1 MTFGIIDAK
10 VSDFFIYLHPENS
23 FRRQSDDNMRHTY
36 NRNINDYAHYQ
47 VEQDDTLLNF
57 LLNNVKESRSKIK
70 ATLQGR
76 GIKVNG
82 KTVTQFDYP
91 VAAGTKIE
99 VSKTK
104 RNNDRLKSRYV
115 KIVYEDQYLVVIE
128 KNIGILSMAAGH
140 KSLNVK
146 AVLDDYFKKTRQRC
160 TAHVVHRLDRDT
172 SGLMIYAKDM
182 ETEQILEHNWHDIVF
197 DRRYVAVVS
206 GEMENDEGT
215 IENWLKDNKA
225 YVTYSSPVDNGGKYA
240 ITHYRVLDRTTEHSL
255 VEYKLETGRKNQI
268 RVHSADMGHPVCGD
282 IKYGNGDDPIHR
294 LCLHAYML
302 CFYHPVTHQA
312 MEFETMIPAAFRHL
326 FK

>member
-1 MTFGIIDAK
+1 MRRTFN
-10 VSDFFIYLHPENS
+10 H
-23 FRRQSDDNMRHTY
+23 
-36 NRNINDYAHYQ
+36 NINEYAHYE
-47 VEQDDTLLNF
+47 VMQDDTLLNF

-82 KTVTQFDYP
+82 KTVTQFDFP
-91 VAAGTKIE
+91 VAKGTKID

-104 RNNDRLKSRYV
+104 RNNDKLKSRYV

-146 AVLDDYFKKTRQRC
+146 AVLDDYFKKSRQRC

-182 ETEQILEHNWHDIVF
+182 ETEHILEHNWHDIVF
-197 DRRYVAVVS
+197 DRRYVAVLS
-206 GEMENDEGT
+206 GEMEEDEGT

-240 ITHYRVLDRTTEHSL
+240 ITHFRTLDRTTEHSL
-255 VEYKLETGRKNQI
+255 VEFKLETGRKNQI
-268 RVHSADMGHPVCGD
+268 RVHSADMNHPVCGD
-282 IKYGNGDDPIHR
+282 VKYGNDDDPIHR

-302 CFYHPVTHQA
+302 CFYHPVTHQP
-312 MEFETMIPAAFRHL
+312 MEFQTMIPAQFRHI

>member
-1 MTFGIIDAK
+1 MRRTFN
-10 VSDFFIYLHPENS
+10 H
-23 FRRQSDDNMRHTY
+23 
-36 NRNINDYAHYQ
+36 NINEYAHYE
-47 VEQDDTLLNF
+47 VMQDDTLLNF

-82 KTVTQFDYP
+82 KTVTQFDFP
-91 VAAGTKIE
+91 VAKGTKID

-104 RNNDRLKSRYV
+104 RNNDKLKSRYV

-146 AVLDDYFKKTRQRC
+146 AVLDDYFKKSRQRC

-182 ETEQILEHNWHDIVF
+182 GTEQILEHNWHDIVF
-197 DRRYVAVVS
+197 DRRYVAVLS
-206 GEMENDEGT
+206 GEMEEDEGT

-240 ITHYRVLDRTTEHSL
+240 ITHFRTLDRTTEHSL
-255 VEYKLETGRKNQI
+255 VEFKLETGRKNQI
-268 RVHSADMGHPVCGD
+268 RVHSADMNHPVCGD
-282 IKYGNGDDPIHR
+282 VKYGNGDDPIHR

-302 CFYHPVTHQA
+302 CFYHPVTRQP
-312 MEFETMIPAAFRHL
+312 MEFQTMIPAQFRHI

>member
-1 MTFGIIDAK
+1 
-10 VSDFFIYLHPENS
+10 
-23 FRRQSDDNMRHTY
+23 MRHTY
-36 NRNINDYAHYQ
+36 NKNINEYAHYE
-47 VEQDDTLLNF
+47 VKEDDTLLNF

-70 ATLQGR
+70 ATLQGK
-76 GIKVNG
+76 GIKVDG

-91 VAAGTKIE
+91 LQKGTRVD
-99 VSKTK
+99 VSKSK
-104 RNNDRLKSRYV
+104 RNNDKLKSRYV

-197 DRRYVAVVS
+197 DRRYVAVLS
-206 GEMENDEGT
+206 GEIEEDEGT

-240 ITHYRVLDRTTEHSL
+240 ITHFRTLDRTTDHSL
-255 VEYKLETGRKNQI
+255 VEFKLETGRKNQI

-282 IKYGNGDDPIHR
+282 VKYGNGDDPVHR

-302 CFYHPVTHQA
+302 CFYHPITRQP
-312 MEFETMIPAAFRHL
+312 MEFQTMIPATFRHI

>member
-1 MTFGIIDAK
+1 
-10 VSDFFIYLHPENS
+10 
-23 FRRQSDDNMRHTY
+23 MRHPY
-36 NRNINDYAHYQ
+36 HSGEKDYAAYN
-47 VEQDDTLLNF
+47 VERDDTLLNF
-57 LLNNVKESRSKIK
+57 LLTNVKESRSKIK
-70 ATLQGR
+70 ATLQGK

-82 KTVTQFDYP
+82 KTITQFDYP
-91 VAAGTKIE
+91 LSAGTKVE
-99 VSKTK
+99 VSRTK

-172 SGLMIYAKDM
+172 SGLMVYAKDM
-182 ETEQILEHNWHDIVF
+182 ETEQILEHNWHDIVY

-206 GEMENDEGT
+206 GEMEQDEGT
-215 IENWLKDNKA
+215 VANWLKDNKA

-240 ITHYRVLDRTTEHSL
+240 VTHFHVLDRTTEHTL
-255 VEYKLETGRKNQI
+255 VEYRLETGRKNQI

-282 IKYGNGDDPIHR
+282 VKYGNGDDPCHR

-302 CFYHPVTHQA
+302 CFTHPVTRQS
-312 MEFETMIPAAFRHL
+312 MEFQTMIPGPFRHV

>member
-1 MTFGIIDAK
+1 MRRTFN
-10 VSDFFIYLHPENS
+10 H
-23 FRRQSDDNMRHTY
+23 
-36 NRNINDYAHYQ
+36 NINEYAHYE
-47 VEQDDTLLNF
+47 VMQDDTLLNF

-82 KTVTQFDYP
+82 KTVTQFDFP
-91 VAAGTKIE
+91 VAKGTKID

-104 RNNDRLKSRYV
+104 RNNDKLKSRYV

-146 AVLDDYFKKTRQRC
+146 AVLDDYFKKSRQRC

-197 DRRYVAVVS
+197 DRRYVAVLS
-206 GEMENDEGT
+206 GEMEKDEGT

-240 ITHYRVLDRTTEHSL
+240 ITHFRTLDRTTEHSL
-255 VEYKLETGRKNQI
+255 VEFKLETGRKNQI
-268 RVHSADMGHPVCGD
+268 RVHSADMNHPVCGD
-282 IKYGNGDDPIHR
+282 VKYGNGDDPIHR

-302 CFYHPVTHQA
+302 CFYHPVTHQP
-312 MEFETMIPAAFRHL
+312 MEFQTMIPAQFRHI

>member
-1 MTFGIIDAK
+1 MNESILNCLRITL
-10 VSDFFIYLHPENS
+10 SLHNIYTRE
-23 FRRQSDDNMRHTY
+23 MRHTF
-36 NRNINDYAHYQ
+36 NKNINEYAHYE
-47 VEQDDTLLNF
+47 VHEDDTLLNY
-57 LLNNVKESRSKIK
+57 LLNNLKESRSKIK

-82 KTVTQFDYP
+82 KVVTQFDFP
-91 VAAGTKIE
+91 LTKGTKID

-104 RNNDRLKSRYV
+104 RNNDKLKSRYV

-140 KSLNVK
+140 RSLNVK

-182 ETEQILEHNWHDIVF
+182 ETEQILERNWHDIVF
-197 DRRYVAVVS
+197 DRRYVAVLS
-206 GEMENDEGT
+206 GEMEEDEGT

-225 YVTYSSPVDNGGKYA
+225 YVTYSSPLDNGGKYA
-240 ITHYRVLDRTTEHSL
+240 ITHFRTLDRTTEHSL
-255 VEYKLETGRKNQI
+255 VEFKLETGRKNQI

-302 CFYHPVTHQA
+302 CFYHPVTRQP
-312 MEFETMIPAAFRHL
+312 MEFQTMIPAQFRHI

>member
-1 MTFGIIDAK
+1 
-10 VSDFFIYLHPENS
+10 
-23 FRRQSDDNMRHTY
+23 MRHPYHSGEKDYATY
-36 NRNINDYAHYQ
+36 N
-47 VEQDDTLLNF
+47 VERDDTLLNF
-57 LLNNVKESRSKIK
+57 LLTNVKESRSKIK
-70 ATLQGR
+70 ATLQGK

-82 KTVTQFDYP
+82 KTITQFDYP
-91 VAAGTKIE
+91 LSAGTKVE
-99 VSKTK
+99 VSRSK
-104 RNNDRLKSRYV
+104 RNNDKLKSRYV

-128 KNIGILSMAAGH
+128 KNIGILSMTAGH

-172 SGLMIYAKDM
+172 SGLMVYAKDM
-182 ETEQILEHNWHDIVF
+182 ETEQILEHNWHDIVY

-206 GEMENDEGT
+206 GEMELDEGT
-215 IENWLKDNKA
+215 VANWLKDNKA

-240 ITHYRVLDRTTEHSL
+240 VTHYHVLDRTTEHTL
-255 VEYKLETGRKNQI
+255 VEYRLETGRKNQI

-282 IKYGNGDDPIHR
+282 VKYGNGDDPCHR

-302 CFYHPVTHQA
+302 CFTHPVTRQP
-312 MEFETMIPAAFRHL
+312 MEFQTMIPGPFRHV

>member
-1 MTFGIIDAK
+1 MRRTFN
-10 VSDFFIYLHPENS
+10 H
-23 FRRQSDDNMRHTY
+23 
-36 NRNINDYAHYQ
+36 NINEYAHYE
-47 VEQDDTLLNF
+47 VMQDDTLLNF

-82 KTVTQFDYP
+82 KTVTQFDFP
-91 VAAGTKIE
+91 VAKGTKID

-104 RNNDRLKSRYV
+104 RNNDKLKSRYV

-128 KNIGILSMAAGH
+128 KNIGILPMAAGH

-146 AVLDDYFKKTRQRC
+146 AVLDDYFKKSRQRC

-197 DRRYVAVVS
+197 DRRYVAVLS
-206 GEMENDEGT
+206 GEMEENEGT

-225 YVTYSSPVDNGGKYA
+225 YVTYSSLVDNGGKYA
-240 ITHYRVLDRTTEHSL
+240 ITHFRTLDRTTEHSL
-255 VEYKLETGRKNQI
+255 VEFKLETGRKNQI
-268 RVHSADMGHPVCGD
+268 RVHSADMNHPVCGD
-282 IKYGNGDDPIHR
+282 VKYGNGDDPIHR

-302 CFYHPVTHQA
+302 CFYHPVTHQP
-312 MEFETMIPAAFRHL
+312 MEFQTMIPAQFRHI

>member
-1 MTFGIIDAK
+1 
-10 VSDFFIYLHPENS
+10 
-23 FRRQSDDNMRHTY
+23 MRHTY
-36 NRNINDYAHYQ
+36 NKNINEYAHYQ

-76 GIKVNG
+76 GIKVDG

-91 VAAGTKIE
+91 VKAGTKID

-104 RNNDRLKSRYV
+104 RNNDKLKSRYL
-115 KIVYEDQYLVVIE
+115 KIVYEDQWLVVIE

-206 GEMENDEGT
+206 GEMEQDEGT

-302 CFYHPVTHQA
+302 CFYHPHTGEP
-312 MEFETMIPAAFRHL
+312 MEFQTMIPAAFRHI